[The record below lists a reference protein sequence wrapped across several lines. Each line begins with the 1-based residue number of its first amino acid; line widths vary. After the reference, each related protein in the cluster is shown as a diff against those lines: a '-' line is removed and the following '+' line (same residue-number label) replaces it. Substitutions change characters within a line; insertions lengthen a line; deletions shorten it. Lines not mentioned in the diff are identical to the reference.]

1 MERAKTNRLFLFFSF
16 LILLSGGAEA
26 QKTKPVVSV
35 PTPQVKELSA
45 KEIARKAL
53 PAVVLLICDDSAT
66 EGVVQGSGFFIKPG
80 ILVTNYHVI
89 KGNTR
94 GVVQVAF
101 GSKREKKNFRIAR
114 IIAYDEESDLA
125 LLSIPAAKEAKV
137 PYLFLALEN
146 ESVDVGET
154 IYALGNPE
162 GLVGTIS
169 PGIISANQRSSQ
181 KKARLQIT
189 APISNGSSGGPVVNG
204 KGQVVGVAVGS
215 FSEGQ
220 NLNFA
225 VPTSLIYSLVN
236 GVKFPDDFLDF
247 MDTRSDKDAKTP
259 TNWIWNTPEI
269 TEASKIGPPV
279 SIIGPL
285 RLGET
290 REIASLRRLSGVYV
304 VVENLPDDVKRLF
317 EVTELQTDIE
327 LTLRRNRIKVL
338 TSEQA
343 MKDDNSAMLYLNL
356 NVVRGS
362 SSGLYAYSY
371 NLELSQMVRL
381 DRDPTFLTTAATW
394 DKGGTGIVGPSV
406 AARVMRE
413 AIESLV
419 NEFCNDFLKANSP

>member
-1 MERAKTNRLFLFFSF
+1 MVRAKTNHLFLFFS
-16 LILLSGGAEA
+16 LVILLSGGAEA
-26 QKTKPVVSV
+26 QKPKPVATI

-53 PAVVLLICDDSAT
+53 PAVVLLICDDPTT

-101 GSKREKKNFRIAR
+101 GSKREQKNFRIAR

-204 KGQVVGVAVGS
+204 NGQVVGVAVGS
-215 FSEGQ
+215 LSEGQ

-225 VPTSLIYSLVN
+225 VPTPLIYALLS
-236 GVKFPDDFLDF
+236 GVKLPDEFEFYIDGQLEK
-247 MDTRSDKDAKTP
+247 DTKIP
-259 TNWIWNTPEI
+259 TNWIWTKPQIAEVAK
-269 TEASKIGPPV
+269 TSPPV
-279 SIIGPL
+279 SIIGPV
-285 RLGET
+285 RAGEND
-290 REIASLRRLSGVYV
+290 EIASLRKLTGVHVLIEDLSSFGKQI
-304 VVENLPDDVKRLF
+304 LDQQQ
-317 EVTELQTDIE
+317 LQTDVE
-327 LTLRRNRIKVL
+327 LRLRRNGIRVL
-338 TSEQA
+338 SFSEHITTSGQPY
-343 MKDDNSAMLYLNL
+343 LYLQITVLEND
-356 NVVRGS
+356 
-362 SSGLYAYSY
+362 GLYSYSY
-371 NLELSQMVRL
+371 EISLWQRVRL
-381 DRDPTFLTTAATW
+381 DRDPSFRMGAPTW
-394 DKGGTGIVGPSV
+394 IRSSTGYAGSRVARTSV
-406 AARVMRE
+406 RAN
-413 AIESLV
+413 ILDTIDQ
-419 NEFCNDFLKANSP
+419 FCNDYLKANSP